1 MRRRAQAAE
10 EPAALEAPACAV
22 EQKNA
27 PEPAQE
33 AARAIP
39 AKNPPGVVTLTVAKN
54 WRCKNP
60 ALVVC
65 EKDGEQ
71 VLLKVRP
78 DRRENFRPHLTT
90 GAPMTV
96 QARWVI
102 GNLYVIEG
110 ACPRFPGRW

>member
-1 MRRRAQAAE
+1 MCRGAKKR
-10 EPAALEAPACAV
+10 
-22 EQKNA
+22 
-27 PEPAQE
+27 
-33 AARAIP
+33 ARASAGSGAGHSGEKP
-39 AKNPPGVVTLTVAKN
+39 AGRGDADGGEKLALQ
-54 WRCKNP
+54 NP